1 MDKFVFQ
8 NDGICCFLVT
18 KSCQLSVTLWTAT
31 HQASLTFT
39 ISQSLLK
46 LMSIESMMPF
56 NHLIFGCP
64 FTSCPQSFPVSR
76 SFPMS
81 WVFPLSSQNIRV
93 LASASVLPM
102 NIQGWYPLEAT
113 GLTTSCP
120 RDSQESSSAPQ
131 LVTGKTTALNIWTL
145 TSRVISLLF
154 NMLSSFAIAFLPR
167 SKLLISLLQSSPAVI
182 LEPPKIK
189 SVTLSTFSP
198 SSCHEVMRIISTSI

>member
-1 MDKFVFQ
+1 M
-8 NDGICCFLVT
+8 
-18 KSCQLSVTLWTAT
+18 S
-31 HQASLTFT
+31 FT
-39 ISQSLLK
+39 ISQSFLK
-46 LMSIESMMPF
+46 LMSMESKMPS
-56 NHLIFGCP
+56 NHLILCRP
-64 FTSCPQSFPVSR
+64 FSSCLQSFPASGC
-76 SFPMS
+76 FPMIWFFAS
-81 WVFPLSSQNIRV
+81 SSQSIRV

-198 SSCHEVMRIISTSI
+198 SFLPWSDRTGCHDLSFPNVEF